1 MSDVIVR
8 ELVEHDLDLVCRH
21 REAMFRDAGR
31 SDDVLEA
38 MRRPFRT
45 WLQPRLQDGRYF
57 GFIALQKTAPIAG
70 IGLMLIDW
78 PPHPSHPEQ
87 DRRGYVL
94 NLYVEAEY
102 RKRGIARALMGRG
115 VCRQWCAVRDLARN
129 GKGPSLV
136 RRFGLARDD
145 RDVQTPR
152 LSRTLRS

>member
-8 ELVEHDLDLVCRH
+8 ELAEHDLDLVCRH

-57 GFIALQKTAPIAG
+57 GFIALQKTVPIAG

-102 RKRGIARALMGRG
+102 RKRGIARALMGRADAAFAASG
-115 VCRQWCAVRDLARN
+115 VQFAILHATEKGRPLYADLDWHATTEMS
-129 GKGPSLV
+129 K
-136 RRFGLARDD
+136 
-145 RDVQTPR
+145 R
-152 LSRTLRS
+152 LG